1 MLFYRASVD
10 LSRSTLNYVAGLIR
24 RRRKAIGSIWR
35 RLNPGQ
41 QALLVLVYLRKG
53 ETFTEVGNGFGVSA
67 ATAWRYVEET
77 VALLSARSPKLPAA
91 LGKARKD
98 GLHLL
103 VLDGTLIRTDRVKA
117 DRPYFSGKHRV
128 RGMNIQVIAGPDGA
142 IVWTSGALPGK
153 THDLT
158 AARIWGIP
166 RALDRAGIITLADK
180 AYQGAAAETVITPY
194 KGKNK
199 PESQKRANRSHA
211 RLRGPGERAN
221 TQLMS
226 WRILRKLRCSP
237 SKAGHL
243 VKAIAVLQNHR
254 VAQG

>member
-1 MLFYRASVD
+1 MS
-10 LSRSTLNYVAGLIR
+10 SQTLNYVAGVIR
-24 RRRKAIGSIWR
+24 RHRKSMRSVWR

-53 ETFTEVGNGFGVSA
+53 ETFTELGAGFGVST

-77 VALLSARSPKLPAA
+77 VALLSARSPKLTAA
-91 LGKARKD
+91 LRKAKRD
-98 GLHLL
+98 GLHYL
-103 VLDGTLIRTDRVKA
+103 VLDGTLIHTDRVKA

-128 RGMNIQVIAGPDGA
+128 HGMNVQVIASPDGT

-153 THDLT
+153 AHDLS

-166 RALDRAGIITLADK
+166 RALEEAGIITLADK
-180 AYQGAAAETVITPY
+180 AYQGAEGPVRTPY

-199 PESQKRANRSHA
+199 PESQKQANRAHA
-211 RLRGPGERAN
+211 KLRGPGERAN
-221 TQLMS
+221 AQLKS
-226 WRILRKLRCSP
+226 WKILRKLRCSP

-243 VKAIAVLQNHR
+243 CKAIAVLQNHR
-254 VAQG
+254 VAQAA